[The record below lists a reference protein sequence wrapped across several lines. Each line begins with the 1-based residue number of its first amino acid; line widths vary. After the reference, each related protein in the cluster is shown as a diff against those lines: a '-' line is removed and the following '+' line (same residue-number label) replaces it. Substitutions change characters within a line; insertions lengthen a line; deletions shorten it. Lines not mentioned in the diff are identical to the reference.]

1 MAILHLMKR
10 NKKNKAM
17 KKHVLLAAFLATTAI
32 QAQQVQQ
39 NQQENTNISALVN
52 QSESYGLSPAQR
64 EKLIARKKTI
74 GREYAA
80 IGRDRSLSGY
90 EKGVKK
96 RALSL
101 QIQEDIRAIL
111 NEEQYG
117 KWSENQKRYYR
128 YDARNEEIENQIDR
142 LEREYEQDIKAIE
155 SQYRNDKYTLK
166 REKNKR
172 KTRYKTER
180 QKLKDQ
186 RI

>member
-1 MAILHLMKR
+1 MKKS
-10 NKKNKAM
+10 KKNKAM
-17 KKHVLLAAFLATTAI
+17 KKGVLLAAFFATMAI

-39 NQQENTNISALVN
+39 NQPENADISTLVN

-74 GREYAA
+74 GKEYAA

-96 RALSL
+96 RALSQ

-117 KWSENQKRYYR
+117 QWSTYQRKYHQ
-128 YDARNEEIENQIDR
+128 YDTRNEEIENQIDR
-142 LEREYEQDIKAIE
+142 LEQDYEQDIKAIE
-155 SQYRNDKYTLK
+155 YQYRNDKYTLK
-166 REKNKR
+166 KEKNKR
-172 KTRYKTER
+172 KTRYKSER

-186 RI
+186 RM

>member
-1 MAILHLMKR
+1 
-10 NKKNKAM
+10 M
-17 KKHVLLAAFLATTAI
+17 KKFVLLVAFMASTAI
-32 QAQQVQQ
+32 QAQQGRE
-39 NQQENTNISALVN
+39 NKQENKDISILVN

-74 GREYAA
+74 GREYAE

-117 KWSENQKRYYR
+117 QWSSYQQKKDYYATRYTQQ
-128 YDARNEEIENQIDR
+128 NEELEYEIDR
-142 LEREYEQDIKAIE
+142 LERAYEQDIKALE
-155 SQYRNDKYTLK
+155 QQYRNDKYTLK

-172 KTRYKTER
+172 KSRYKEER